1 MFGAYPGSLGSV
13 LCDTTPVC
21 TDAQTAVQQMDAFY
35 QANSANLTS
44 YQTSHD
50 TIMASWNS
58 AYGSGIEASIPFL
71 NNCCQLQTIGQQAW
85 DLMTQMQTALGQTP
99 QTGFTG
105 MSLTGYLVLG
115 AVAYLIFVYA
125 ASHK

>member
-1 MFGAYPGSLGSV
+1 MLGAYPGSLGSV
-13 LCDTTPVC
+13 VCDLTTVC
-21 TDAQTAVQQMDAFY
+21 TDAQTAVQQMDSFF
-35 QANSANLTS
+35 QANVANLGNFQS
-44 YQTSHD
+44 SHD
-50 TIMASWNS
+50 AIMSSWNS
-58 AYGSGIEASIPFL
+58 AYGSGIEASIPFV
-71 NNCCQLQTIGQQAW
+71 NNCCSLQTIGQQAW